1 MDALCIISLSE
12 AKENLRVDYSDDDAM
27 ISRLIKTSIDWVERY
42 TSNIL
47 YERNRIEQSDGCE
60 ITVYDYPVAV
70 LSVEKDGNPVEYT
83 TQKRSDRLLIQ
94 APKGAIVTLKVGY
107 SDTREVPGTLIEAC
121 HKLIT
126 YLYENRDAY
135 SMGIPV
141 DIQGLINQY
150 RRGLF

>member
-1 MDALCIISLSE
+1 MDALHVISLQE
-12 AKENLRVDYSDDDAM
+12 AKDNLRVDFPDDDNIIA
-27 ISRLIKTSIDWVERY
+27 RLIKTSVDWVERY
-42 TSNIL
+42 TCHTL
-47 YERNRIEQSDGCE
+47 YCREKKIVSDGCTIE
-60 ITVYDYPVAV
+60 VYDYPVTV
-70 LSVEKDGNPVEYT
+70 LSVVKDGSPVNYT
-83 TQKRSDRLLIQ
+83 TQTRSDKLLIY
-94 APKGAIVTLKVGY
+94 APKGALVTLKVGY
-107 SDTREVPGTLIEAC
+107 DDVRKVPGVLIEAC